1 MQLGLGNGG
10 RWVRS
15 LAGVF
20 SCPRRGWY
28 PSSMNLL
35 VSTLLL
41 HLPDVRMTCYTVGKS
56 WLDECG
62 SEDVKD
68 LILFLPVTSCFT

>member
-1 MQLGLGNGG
+1 
-10 RWVRS
+10 
-15 LAGVF
+15 
-20 SCPRRGWY
+20 
-28 PSSMNLL
+28 MNQL

-56 WLDECG
+56 WLDECW

-68 LILFLPVTSCFT
+68 LITLFLPETSCITWVSRFPPQSFGFPIYKMTDLHEITLLK